1 MTAARPADPMAVR
14 LAVVIK
20 RLRDRLRE
28 TWPDRAKQ
36 LPISHLTILKRLRD
50 GGPATAS
57 ALAAVEHVSQQ
68 AIAQQIAALARAGL
82 VRAKADASDARKR
95 LVHVTRAGHRLFEA
109 ATDSRH
115 AWLARVIDAE
125 FSAKDRPALEKAIA
139 LLERI
144 AAADDSADQER
155 RAAHE

>member
-20 RLRDRLRE
+20 RLRDRMRE
-28 TWPDRAKQ
+28 TRPDRAKQ
-36 LPISHLTILKRLRD
+36 LPISHLAILKRLRD

-57 ALAAVEHVSQQ
+57 ALAAAEHVSQQ
-68 AIAQQIAALARAGL
+68 AIAQHVAALTRAGL
-82 VRAKADASDARKR
+82 VRTQSDASDARKR
-95 LVHVTRAGHRLFEA
+95 LIHVTRAGHRLFETA
-109 ATDSRH
+109 ADSRH

-125 FSAKDRPALEKAIA
+125 LGAKDRPGLEKAIT

-144 AAADDSADQER
+144 AAAHDRDPNGT
-155 RAAHE
+155 

>member
-1 MTAARPADPMAVR
+1 MAVR

-28 TWPDRAKQ
+28 TRPDRAKQ
-36 LPISHLTILKRLRD
+36 LPISHLAILKRLRD

-57 ALAAVEHVSQQ
+57 DLAAAEHVSQQ
-68 AIAQQIAALARAGL
+68 AIAQHVAALTRAGL
-82 VRAKADASDARKR
+82 VHATSDAKDARKR
-95 LVHVTRAGHRLFEA
+95 LIHVTRAGHRLFEA
-109 ATDSRH
+109 AADSRH

-125 FSAKDRPALEKAIA
+125 LGAKDRPALERAIG

-144 AAADDSADQER
+144 AAADEVNPDTGSAH
-155 RAAHE
+155 RA